1 MAKHIH
7 NSLVVTFLTEMVP
20 WYACPSS
27 SSMHLTVAERAKVD
41 EFCYGL
47 LSISESQTL
56 GQSVENI
63 GMLKRLAVVQPHFL

>member
-1 MAKHIH
+1 
-7 NSLVVTFLTEMVP
+7 
-20 WYACPSS
+20 
-27 SSMHLTVAERAKVD
+27 MHVGVAERAKVD

-63 GMLKRLAVVQPHFL
+63 GMLKRLAVVQPHCLSQKVELMSDYTVIRHTLSNNSVRLL